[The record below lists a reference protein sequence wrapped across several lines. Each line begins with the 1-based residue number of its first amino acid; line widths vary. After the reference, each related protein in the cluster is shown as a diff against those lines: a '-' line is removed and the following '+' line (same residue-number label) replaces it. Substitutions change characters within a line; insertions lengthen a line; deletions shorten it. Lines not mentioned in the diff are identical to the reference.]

1 MTAQLGK
8 DDLWDVFRSNLED
21 EGLVQH
27 HLKSFNYFVKEGL
40 QELVR
45 SIGEYEIKT
54 KHGTVVVKFGTVTV
68 DMPTKREI
76 DAPNPQPLYP
86 WEARLRNLTYEAPIY
101 VKMSISL
108 DGKPLAQSENVWIGN
123 IPVMVKSDICPLS
136 KMSHDELLAHGE
148 DPQDPGGYFI
158 INGSERVIVAIEDLA
173 PNRIIVTKKE
183 GDGKPQYSA
192 VVLSAAHGRQVRV
205 EVSYRKDSPVKV
217 YFSRIYKGVP
227 AIIMLRA
234 LGLTKDQDIANL
246 VSPVKEVQELLEPSF
261 REAEGVETVDQ
272 ALDYIGSRI
281 AFGYAEEYRLEKAEQ
296 IIDTMFLLHLGTSK
310 SARQKKALHL
320 CEMIGRVLETSLGL
334 REPDDRD
341 HYANKRMKL
350 ENSLLTELY
359 RMAFVKLLRDLRYQ
373 LERIIPTRQPISIS
387 TYVRHGI
394 VSEFVR
400 HALATGNWPG
410 GRVGV
415 TQLLNRTNYM
425 ATLSHLRRVQ
435 SPLSRG
441 QPHFEARDLHGTHWG
456 RLCPCE
462 TPEGSN
468 AGLVKNLALSAEI
481 SFQAN
486 RKDFIENK
494 LSQLNIIPWADVIT
508 KRKHPPNVKVFVDG
522 VLEGYHQNGAM
533 LVNELRRLRREGM
546 ISQNINVALY
556 TYQHVQEV
564 VINADEGRIRR
575 PLIVVHNGTPLLQR
589 QHVELIRKRTSKFR
603 DLVSMGIIEY
613 LDAEEEENTLVAPS
627 PDKVTGEHTHLDI
640 SPFAM
645 LGVAA
650 SLIPYAEHNQSP
662 RNVYEGAMAKQ
673 ALGVFASNFALRTDS
688 RSHLLV
694 YPQKPIVTTRTADLI
709 GLNTRPSGQNMVV
722 AILTGQ
728 GYNMEDAVVLNRSSV
743 ERGLGL
749 SLSWRIYEVEAR
761 QTPGGQ
767 RDKFGIPEPS
777 VRGFRGEQFYRVL
790 DKDGFAHV
798 ESDVA
803 GGTVIVGM
811 MSPPRFLEEY
821 QRVPTREM
829 VWRDSSEAVQPSETG
844 NVENIFITINADG
857 NLLVKAKV
865 RSTCFTEI
873 GDKFS
878 SRHGQ
883 KGVVGMLLPQED
895 MPYTKDGIVPDL
907 LIDPHAFPSR
917 MTIGQLIESLAG
929 KLGSVKSE
937 LVDGTPFLGKP
948 LEQLKAELEALG
960 FKSSGRE
967 ILYSGVAGKP
977 LEAEIFIGVVYYQ
990 RLHHL
995 VRDKIHARSR
1005 GQVQMLTRQPTEGRS
1020 RGGGL
1025 KFGEMERDCLIAYG
1039 ASYLLLDRLLEQSD
1053 KYTAYFCEKCGLPC
1067 YYDLKQERFVCP
1079 VDGKDVR
1086 VKAVSMSYA
1095 FYLLLNEMMSMCIHP
1110 RIVLEE
1116 PEV

>member
-1 MTAQLGK
+1 MATQLTK
-8 DDLWDVFRSNLED
+8 DELWDVFRSNLED

-27 HLKSFNYFVKEGL
+27 HLRSFNYFVKTGL
-40 QELVR
+40 QQLVN
-45 SIGEYEIKT
+45 SMNDYEIKT
-54 KHGTVVVKFGTVTV
+54 KHGTVVVKFGQVTI
-68 DMPTKREI
+68 DIPMKREI

-101 VKMSISL
+101 IKMSIYF
-108 DGKPLAQSENVWIGN
+108 DGKPIAPPENVWVGN

-136 KMSHDELLAHGE
+136 KMTHDELLAHGE

-158 INGSERVIVAIEDLA
+158 INGSERVIVGIEDLA

-183 GDGKPQYSA
+183 GDSKPQYSA
-192 VVLSAAHGRQVRV
+192 VILSAAHGRQVRV

-234 LGLTKDQDIANL
+234 LGLTKDQEIANL
-246 VSPVKEVQELLEPSF
+246 ISPLKEVQELLEPSF
-261 REAEGVETVDQ
+261 REAEGVETVEQ

-296 IIDTMFLLHLGTSK
+296 IVDTMFMLHLGTTK
-310 SARQKKALHL
+310 AARMKKAVHL

-341 HYANKRMKL
+341 HYANKRLKL
-350 ENSLLTELY
+350 ESALLTELY

-400 HALATGNWPG
+400 HAMATGNWPG

-415 TQLLNRTNYM
+415 TQLLNRTNYL

-468 AGLVKNLALSAEI
+468 AGLVKNLALSAEV

-486 RKDFIENK
+486 KKELLDRLF
-494 LSQLNIIPWADVIT
+494 QLNVIPLNEIIA
-508 KRKHPPNVKVFVDG
+508 KRRPPPSVKVFVDG
-522 VLEGYHQNGAM
+522 VLEGYHSNGVM
-533 LVNELRRLRREGM
+533 LVNELRRLRREGI

-556 TYQHVQEV
+556 SYRHVQEV
-564 VINADEGRIRR
+564 VINTDEGRIRR
-575 PLIVVHNGTPLLQR
+575 PLIVVQNGQPLLQR
-589 QHVELIRKRTSKFR
+589 QHVELIRRKTSKFR
-603 DLVSMGIIEY
+603 DLVSLGIIEY
-613 LDAEEEENTLVAPS
+613 LDAEEEENAYVAIS
-627 PDKVTGEHTHLDI
+627 SDKVTNEHTHLEI

-673 ALGVFASNFALRTDS
+673 ALGVFASNYSLRTDS

-694 YPQKPIVTTRTADLI
+694 YPQKPVVATRTSDLI
-709 GLNTRPSGQNMVV
+709 GMDKRPSGQNMVV
-722 AILTGQ
+722 AILTGK

-777 VRGFRGEQFYRVL
+777 VRGYRGEQFYRVL
-790 DKDGFAHV
+790 DKDGFAHI
-798 ESDVA
+798 ESDVS

-844 NVENIFITINADG
+844 NVENIFITINAEG

-883 KGVVGMLLPQED
+883 KGVVGMLIPQED

-907 LIDPHAFPSR
+907 LINPHAFPSR

-929 KLGSVKSE
+929 KLGSVKAE
-937 LVDGTPFLGKP
+937 IVDGTPFLGKS
-948 LEQLKAELEALG
+948 LNELKAELEALG
-960 FKSSGRE
+960 FKSNGRE
-967 ILYSGVAGKP
+967 LLYNGTTGKA

-1053 KYTAYFCEKCGLPC
+1053 KYTAYFCEKCGMPC

-1079 VDGKDVR
+1079 IDGKDVR

-1110 RIVLEE
+1110 RILLEE

>member
-1 MTAQLGK
+1 L
-8 DDLWDVFRSNLED
+8 
-21 EGLVQH
+21 
-27 HLKSFNYFVKEGL
+27 
-40 QELVR
+40 
-45 SIGEYEIKT
+45 
-54 KHGTVVVKFGTVTV
+54 
-68 DMPTKREI
+68 
-76 DAPNPQPLYP
+76 APP
-86 WEARLRNLTYEAPIY
+86 E
-101 VKMSISL
+101 S
-108 DGKPLAQSENVWIGN
+108 VWIGT
-123 IPVMVKSDICPLS
+123 IPVLVKSDICPLS
-136 KMSHDELLAHGE
+136 KMTPDELLAIGE

-173 PNRIIVTKKE
+173 PNRIIVTEKE
-183 GDGKPQYSA
+183 GEGRPQYSA

-205 EVSYRKDSPVKV
+205 EVNYRKDAPVKV
-217 YFSRIYKGVP
+217 FFSRIYKGVP

-234 LGLTKDQDIANL
+234 LGLTKDQEIANMI
-246 VSPVKEVQELLEPSF
+246 SPLKEVQELLEPSF
-261 REAEGVETVDQ
+261 QEAEGIETVEQ

-296 IIDTMFLLHLGTSK
+296 TIDTLFLLHLGTNK
-310 SARQKKALHL
+310 AARIKKAVHL

-341 HYANKRMKL
+341 HYANKRLKL
-350 ENSLLTELY
+350 ESALLTELY
-359 RMAFVKLLRDLRYQ
+359 RMALLKLLRDLRYQ
-373 LERIIPTRQPISIS
+373 LERIIPTRRPIQIN
-387 TYVRHGI
+387 TYVRPGI
-394 VSEFVR
+394 VSEYVR

-468 AGLVKNLALSAEI
+468 AGLVKNLALSAEL

-486 RKDFIENK
+486 KKDLMDK
-494 LSQLNIIPWADVIT
+494 LYQLNVIPLNEIIA
-508 KRKHPPNVKVFVDG
+508 RKKAQPPVKVFVDG
-522 VLEGYHQNGAM
+522 VLEGYHTNGTM
-533 LVNELRRLRREGM
+533 LVNEIRRLRREGA
-546 ISQNINVALY
+546 ISQNVNVALY
-556 TYQHVQEV
+556 SYQHVQEV
-564 VINADEGRIRR
+564 VINTDEGRIRR
-575 PLIVVHNGTPLLQR
+575 PLITVQNGQPTLQK
-589 QHVELIRKRTSKFR
+589 QHVELIKRKTSRFR
-603 DLVSMGIIEY
+603 DLVSLGIIEY
-613 LDAEEEENTLVAPS
+613 LDAEEEENAYVALT
-627 PDKVTGEHTHLDI
+627 PDKLTNEHTHLEI
-640 SPFAM
+640 TPYAM
-645 LGVAA
+645 LGVTA
-650 SLIPYAEHNQSP
+650 SIIPYAQHNQSP
-662 RNVYEGAMAKQ
+662 RNVYEGAMGKQ
-673 ALGVFASNFALRTDS
+673 ALGVFASNYSLRTDS

-694 YPQKPIVTTRTADLI
+694 YPQKPIVTTRTAEFI

-749 SLSWRIYEVEAR
+749 SLSWRTYEVEAR
-761 QTPGGQ
+761 QTLGGQ
-767 RDKFGIPEPS
+767 KDKFGIPDPS
-777 VRGFRGEQFYRVL
+777 VRGYRGEQFYRVL
-790 DKDGFAHV
+790 DKDGFAQI
-798 ESDVA
+798 ESDVS
-803 GGTVIVGM
+803 GGMVIVGM

-821 QRVPTREM
+821 QRVPTRET
-829 VWRDSSEAVQPSETG
+829 VWRDSSEAVQLSESGT
-844 NVENIFITINADG
+844 VESIFITINADG
-857 NLLVKAKV
+857 NKLVKAKV
-865 RSTCFTEI
+865 RSTCFAEI

-883 KGVVGMLLPQED
+883 KGVVGMLFPQED

-929 KLGSVKSE
+929 KVGSVKAE
-937 LVDGTPFLGKP
+937 LVDGTPFIGKS
-948 LEQLKAELEALG
+948 LEELRAELERLG

-967 ILYSGVAGKP
+967 ILYSGVTGRA

-1067 YYDLKQERFVCP
+1067 YYDLKQERFICP
-1079 VDGKDVR
+1079 VDGKEVR
-1086 VKAVSMSYA
+1086 VKAVSLSYA
-1095 FYLLLNEMMSMCIHP
+1095 FYLLLNEMMSMGIHP
-1110 RIVLEE
+1110 KIILEE
-1116 PEV
+1116 PEI